1 MPDRF
6 VFGIDFAV
14 VLILR
19 VRFFTKRLDQK
30 SGSIGFCRWEKK
42 QCIQSDYYSFISVET
57 THNIDDIPEKEYHGC
72 WQCWKFT
79 TFIVFWTVSLR
90 ALLYRRAKWGRVLKQ
105 DVYWKSKVLQDMR
118 AKLCSS
124 FFLVTRIMQVLFVLR
139 FYHLNKTYKID
150 RLIHDS
156 GSKMAVKISS
166 LVKNLM
172 Y

>member
-1 MPDRF
+1 MFLSAKLSGVDEYVKLLTGRKSPCSQLILKNRIVFLFPYRIHLRVILAWPFRF
-6 VFGIDFAV
+6 WYWFWV

-57 THNIDDIPEKEYHGC
+57 TYNIDNIPEKEYHGC

-90 ALLYRRAKWGRVLKQ
+90 ALLYRRAKWGRVLKKR
-105 DVYWKSKVLQDMR
+105 YALEK
-118 AKLCSS
+118 
-124 FFLVTRIMQVLFVLR
+124 
-139 FYHLNKTYKID
+139 
-150 RLIHDS
+150 
-156 GSKMAVKISS
+156 
-166 LVKNLM
+166 
-172 Y
+172 

>member
-1 MPDRF
+1 MRDRF

-57 THNIDDIPEKEYHGC
+57 THNVDDIPEKEYHGC

-79 TFIVFWTVSLR
+79 TFIVFWTVIGHCFIEGPNEDESW
-90 ALLYRRAKWGRVLKQ
+90 KK
-105 DVYWKSKVLQDMR
+105 DMHWKSKVLQDNPR
-118 AKLCSS
+118 SCVALLS
-124 FFLVTRIMQVLFVLR
+124 FWTRTMQVLFVPR
-139 FYHLNKTYKID
+139 
-150 RLIHDS
+150 R
-156 GSKMAVKISS
+156 
-166 LVKNLM
+166 
-172 Y
+172 